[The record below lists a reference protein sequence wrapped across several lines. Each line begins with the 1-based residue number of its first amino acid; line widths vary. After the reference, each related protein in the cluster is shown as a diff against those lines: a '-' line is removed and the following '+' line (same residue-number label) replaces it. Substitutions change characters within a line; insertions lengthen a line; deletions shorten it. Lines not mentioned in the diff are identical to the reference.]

1 MFAQRGYHGTAVPEV
16 AAAAN
21 VATGTLYHYFQD
33 KEQLVNEVFRDAKLR
48 LRAALLDG
56 IADPD
61 PEQPGAVEAWFLGL
75 WRRLAGFTRREPDTF
90 RFLEMQDHVE
100 YLDAE
105 SRAIELSVL
114 APVFVVAK
122 RVGDRAAVQRVDVV
136 IALLWGAF
144 VGLVKADRLGYLR
157 LSDAGL
163 EDAGPVAWRMF
174 APEAER
180 ALRRDRSRR

>member
-1 MFAQRGYHGTAVPEV
+1 VPEV
-16 AAAAN
+16 ATAAK
-21 VATGTLYHYFQD
+21 VATGTLYHYFED
-33 KEQLVNEVFRDAKLR
+33 KQQLVNEVFRDAKLR

-56 IADPD
+56 VADPD
-61 PEQPGAVEAWFLGL
+61 PDQPGAVEAWFLGL
-75 WRRLAGFTRREPDTF
+75 WRRLAAFARREPEAF

-114 APVFVVAK
+114 APVFMVAK

-136 IALLWGAF
+136 IALVWGAF
-144 VGLVKADRLGYLR
+144 IGLIKADRLGYLK
-157 LSDAGL
+157 LSDAGID
-163 EDAGPVAWRMF
+163 EAGPVAWRMF

-180 ALRRDRSRR
+180 ALRRDRSHR